1 MHRKTSPDDLAI
13 LPFPT
18 APISNGEYA
27 PRPPAPIQ
35 TTAAR
40 IIAEETAARARRHGM
55 TRGEF
60 LRSAAATATAFWV
73 LNKIHGLDAWGDN
86 AVLPVRKTH
95 CDDLDAG
102 RELLDNPVFVM
113 DVQMHHVDTTTFSES
128 VFCFL
133 RFRNRVSCPSSLEDL
148 TQANFIKEV
157 FVDSQTSIGVISG
170 LPSGVPL
177 GPETMAETRDLVN
190 DFAGSQRC
198 LAQAMIDPAIPLGR
212 ATSIDSMEHQ
222 VRNLRGAA
230 VKCYT
235 YNGVTDPPDGP
246 ARAGWRIDDE
256 RVAYPMLAEAQ
267 RLGLRLINIHK
278 GLPAIFAPN
287 SPETVRV
294 TDFTKAVR
302 DWPKLRF
309 CAYHSAYF
317 GSGDHPEGLDAGMV
331 PAGESGPIPG
341 RYGIEEFIR
350 ILEGM
355 PRKHRKRVYAEI
367 GSTFAITLL
376 SSEGPLQCA
385 HLIGRLLKTL
395 GPKNIL
401 WGTDSIWWGSPQF
414 LIDAFK
420 TLQIPAELQ
429 ERYGYPPLTEK
440 AKTQILGTNAAQLYG
455 IKKKVRKT
463 LCTVPVDSLEQL
475 KVAQGGFRAN
485 RSLRTYGPRTRRE
498 FLALRLR
505 EGWADFMR
513 DKGRA

>member
-1 MHRKTSPDDLAI
+1 MHRKTSPEDTAI

-35 TTAAR
+35 IAAAET
-40 IIAEETAARARRHGM
+40 IAEETAARARRHGL

-86 AVLPVRKTH
+86 AVLPVKTTH

-113 DVQMHHVDTTTFSES
+113 DVQMHHVDTTTFADS
-128 VFCFL
+128 VVCFL
-133 RFRNRVSCPSSLEDL
+133 RFRKRVSCPSSLDDL
-148 TQANFIKEV
+148 TQATFIKEV

-170 LPSGVPL
+170 LPSGIPQ
-177 GPETMAETRDLVN
+177 GPENMAETRDIVN

-198 LAQAMIDPAIPLGR
+198 HAQAMIDPAIPLGR

-222 VRNLRGAA
+222 VRDLGGAA

-235 YNGVTDPPDGP
+235 YNGVTRPPDGP
-246 ARAGWRIDDE
+246 ARAGWRVDDE
-256 RVAYPMLAEAQ
+256 RLAYPMLEEAQ
-267 RLGLRLINIHK
+267 RLGLGLINIHK
-278 GLPAIFAPN
+278 GLPALFAPG

-294 TDFTKAVR
+294 LDFPKAVR
-302 DWPKLRF
+302 DWPQLRF

-317 GSGDHPEGLDAGMV
+317 GSDDHPERLDAGMV
-331 PAGESGPIPG
+331 PEGESGPIPG

-350 ILEGM
+350 VLESM
-355 PRKHRKRVYAEI
+355 PRRHRKRVYAEI
-367 GSTFAITLL
+367 GSTFAINFL
-376 SSEGPLQCA
+376 SSPLQAA

-395 GPKNIL
+395 GSKNIL

-420 TLQIPAELQ
+420 NLQIPAELQ
-429 ERYGYPPLTEK
+429 ERYGYPALTEK
-440 AKTQILGTNAAQLYG
+440 AKKQILGMNAAQLYG
-455 IKKKVRKT
+455 VNKKVRKS
-463 LCTVPVDSLEQL
+463 LCTVPVDRLEQL
-475 KVAQGGFRAN
+475 QVAQGGFRAD

-498 FLALRLR
+498 FLALRQR
-505 EGWADFMR
+505 EEWADHVR
-513 DKGRA
+513 EKGRA